1 MFYRTL
7 EFAGSVVC
15 KADYSVKELE
25 RGNEEAR
32 EAESEDVKKVVIQ
45 AVKVTKNLDVVLKAY
60 ISFSAFI
67 IGPKQQKVL
76 QEAVNTLL
84 KQASLLA
91 TQYLKII
98 E

>member
-1 MFYRTL
+1 M
-7 EFAGSVVC
+7 
-15 KADYSVKELE
+15 KELE

-67 IGPKQQKVL
+67 RGPKQQKEL
-76 QEAVNTLL
+76 QEAVDTLL

-91 TQYLKII
+91 TQYLKIM